1 MPALQIAGTTV
12 LVIGASRDC
21 GRAIAIAI
29 ALAKHGAH
37 VVGVAHT
44 SA

>member
-12 LVIGASRDC
+12 LIIGASRDC
-21 GRAIAIAI
+21 GRAIAI